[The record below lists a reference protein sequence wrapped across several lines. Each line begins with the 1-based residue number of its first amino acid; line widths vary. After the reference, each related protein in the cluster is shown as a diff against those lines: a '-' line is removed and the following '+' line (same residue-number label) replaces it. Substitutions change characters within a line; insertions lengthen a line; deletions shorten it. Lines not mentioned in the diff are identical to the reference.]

1 MILKCYCVLDKA
13 VMAFMT
19 PFFCRS
25 DAEAVRSF
33 RDACSNPEHQ
43 FNRHLP
49 DFVLYRTGLFDD
61 SNGQMIVLDSPEMII
76 AGLSLQTDQA

>member
-1 MILKCYCVLDKA
+1 MVLGCYCVLDKA
-13 VMAFMT
+13 VSAFMT

-25 DAEAVRSF
+25 DAESVRSF

-49 DFVLYRTGLFDD
+49 DYVLYRTGSFDD
-61 SNGQMIVLDSPEMII
+61 SNGQMNALDSPVMII
-76 AGLSLQTDQA
+76 AGLSLKSD